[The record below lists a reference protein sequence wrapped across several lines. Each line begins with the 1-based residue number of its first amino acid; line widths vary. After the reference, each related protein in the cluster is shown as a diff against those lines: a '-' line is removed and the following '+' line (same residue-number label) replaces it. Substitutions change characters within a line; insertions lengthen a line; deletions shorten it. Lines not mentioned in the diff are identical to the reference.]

1 MIGMS
6 PLPGDR
12 RCMAT
17 EGNNSKK
24 ENAQTVCGNNVNE
37 QTNKQKNVRVARGT
51 CLDCPDI
58 ASHAHLAACGFVFE
72 TVPAESTVETQATA
86 TQSALTAVL
95 RFGLR

>member
-12 RCMAT
+12 RCMAAK
-17 EGNNSKK
+17 GNNSKK
-24 ENAQTVCGNNVNE
+24 ENAETVCGNNANE
-37 QTNKQKNVRVARGT
+37 QTNKKNVRAARGT

-58 ASHAHLAACGFVFE
+58 ASHAHLAAWGFVFE
-72 TVPAESTVETQATA
+72 TVPAESTVGTQATA

>member
-12 RCMAT
+12 RCVAAK
-17 EGNNSKK
+17 GNNSKK

-37 QTNKQKNVRVARGT
+37 QTNKNVRVARGT

-58 ASHAHLAACGFVFE
+58 ASHAHLAAWGFVFE
-72 TVPAESTVETQATA
+72 TVPAESTAETQATA